1 MEREIVTVRVD
12 RETKIEAEELFED
25 FGLTMSGA
33 INIFLKQCIKDGKI
47 PFEITKSKTPGR
59 KEKPLFSTTK
69 RK

>member
-1 MEREIVTVRVD
+1 MEKESILIRVD
-12 RETKIEAEELFED
+12 SDTKKEAEELFRD
-25 FGLTMSGA
+25 FGMTMSGA

-59 KEKPLFSTTK
+59 KEKPLFSTK